1 MSKHILYLA
10 LLLSTSCGNIFQ
22 PSPLQLPEATQTGAN
37 TAGFRIGEEVVVPI
51 ERAFSKYTSHTGNA
65 QTWELSMFIDCVSD
79 YRKMHY
85 EFDLI
90 LRDSLILNT
99 TYLANAA
106 CGEYY
111 TRPSFCVT
119 LEDKRRNIT
128 YAADPN
134 HAFSLTINH
143 YAPGPLVF
151 APSISFAGDTMY
163 THRRSVICSGTFKGV
178 LRSSNGRLINL
189 EDGRFD
195 FQDVQWLRLESYEI
209 PTE

>member
-10 LLLSTSCGNIFQ
+10 LLLSTSCGHILE

-37 TAGFRIGEEVVVPI
+37 TAGFRIGEEVIVPLTTFMSKRQPLHGSAQPSDLWMYI
-51 ERAFSKYTSHTGNA
+51 SCFSESR
-65 QTWELSMFIDCVSD
+65 EMD
-79 YRKMHY
+79 YDFQLK
-85 EFDLI
+85 
-90 LRDSLILNT
+90 LRDSL
-99 TYLANAA
+99 YQAGSFLATEA
-106 CGEYY
+106 CGEFY

-119 LEDKRRNIT
+119 LEDKRRKIT
-128 YAADPN
+128 YTADPN

-151 APSISFAGDTMY
+151 APSISFAGDTMF
-163 THRRSVICSGTFKGV
+163 THRRSVICSGIFKGV
-178 LRSSNGRLINL
+178 LRGSNGRLINL